1 MLTLS
6 HFISF
11 FSLLVIGSA
20 VPVEE
25 HLKRQDASFDYVI
38 VGGGT
43 AGLTLANRLS
53 EDPTVKVAVIEA
65 GTFYQITNPLL
76 SSTPSGDVLWT
87 GASPLDTNPLV
98 DWNFVTAPQAG
109 ANGRE
114 IHYARG
120 KCLGGRYGATVTE
133 ERLTKY

>member
-65 GTFYQITNPLL
+65 GTFYQITNPML
-76 SSTPSGDVLWT
+76 SSTPSGGVFWS

-109 ANGRE
+109 ANGRK

-120 KCLGGRYGATVTE
+120 KCLGGRYSATVTE
-133 ERLTKY
+133 ERFTKY